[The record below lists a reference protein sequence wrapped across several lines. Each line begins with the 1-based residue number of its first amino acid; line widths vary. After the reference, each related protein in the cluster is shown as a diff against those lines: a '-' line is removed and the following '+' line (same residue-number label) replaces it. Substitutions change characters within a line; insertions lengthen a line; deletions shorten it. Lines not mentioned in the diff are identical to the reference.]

1 MRKLKDLKEIF
12 EDNLDGYDVALAI
25 IGSLIG
31 VIFGNIDFLVF
42 YLEIKELMNNV
53 RSVVAIE
60 TTAGNQRDVNCV

>member
-31 VIFGNIDFLVF
+31 VFLGTLIFWILFKN
-42 YLEIKELMNNV
+42 
-53 RSVVAIE
+53 
-60 TTAGNQRDVNCV
+60 